1 MSGHEVT
8 VTVTVYSN
16 VNGNNTVPMT
26 FNGFP
31 LCLGLVCEQNVA
43 AKRACVQRP
52 VVLPPQKKKRPQ
64 RHLLFPLPTAPAT
77 RQM

>member
-52 VVLPPQKKKRPQ
+52 VVLPPQKKKATTTPPVVPFTDSP
-64 RHLLFPLPTAPAT
+64 RH
-77 RQM
+77 